1 MTAATTITT
10 TTPSVPTGA
19 IDSDSCNGTEWYLTA
34 GGGSG
39 NGTCSATGTTP
50 SIAFPLCPLS
60 NGSGGGGSGNGSGDG
75 LTLFLPAITTWTT
88 LSTRPF
94 QPVMATVM

>member
-39 NGTCSATGTTP
+39 NGT
-50 SIAFPLCPLS
+50 
-60 NGSGGGGSGNGSGDG
+60 
-75 LTLFLPAITTWTT
+75 
-88 LSTRPF
+88 
-94 QPVMATVM
+94 